1 MKCTNC
7 GAELNGK
14 FCTNCGTPAPV
25 EETPVANVPT
35 EEPMVT
41 PNTEFPTFENM
52 PLQSNAMPESTPLSY
67 QSEPVNQTSGSYPAQ
82 PQPESNNFGSYPSQP
97 ETMPQSGDF
106 NSYQST
112 PQTPDNGTNPFAQPA
127 QSEPPVNN
135 GYTGQQFTNVPNATT
150 AQNGKKKMSGGK
162 IAIIVIAIVLGVLLL
177 LGIVV
182 GVIIWNFV
190 QKANESFND
199 FSSEFSSAL
208 AEELE
213 DYDFDE
219 DYNFDDYSMIEPE
232 SNNEFVYDGTN
243 LSDYIYETE
252 EYDDDFGWQYVIDP
266 EDSTKAIIVGLNMYM
281 AEDHITSKNYTIT
294 VPESIDG
301 YKVDQIYEI
310 YIYNPGIDGLNLK
323 LVVPGHIKTVHDYA
337 LDYSEE
343 CLTEVV
349 FEEGVESVGDEVL
362 FRCDNLKKVTVPE
375 SVKLIGERA
384 FGYTYNDDYD
394 EVIVN
399 GFTLVTKKGSSAD
412 LYASKN
418 NIKVEYN

>member
-67 QSEPVNQTSGSYPAQ
+67 QSEPVNQTSGSYPS
-82 PQPESNNFGSYPSQP
+82 QPESNNFGSYSSQP
-97 ETMPQSGDF
+97 ESMPQSGDF

-112 PQTPDNGTNPFAQPA
+112 PQTPDSGTNPFAQPA
-127 QSEPPVNN
+127 QSELPVNN
-135 GYTGQQFTNVPNATT
+135 GYTGQQFTNVPNTTT

-243 LSDYIYETE
+243 LYDYVSETE
-252 EYDDDFGWQYVIDP
+252 EFYTDYGWQYVIDP
-266 EDSTKAIIVGLNMYM
+266 VDKTKAIIVGLNMYM
-281 AEDHITSKNYTIT
+281 AEDEFTGNDVTIT
-294 VPESIDG
+294 VPDTVDG
-301 YKVDQIYEI
+301 FKVEEI
-310 YIYNPGIDGLNLK
+310 YSIFVYNPSSDDLKIK
-323 LVVPGHIKTVHDYA
+323 LVVPGHIKTIHNEA
-337 LDYSEE
+337 LDYAEE
-343 CLTEVV
+343 CLVEVV
-349 FEEGVESVGDEVL
+349 FEEGVESIGTEAL
-362 FRCDNLKKVTVPE
+362 FLCEGLKKVTVPE
-375 SVKLIGERA
+375 SVKLIGEKA
-384 FGYTYNDDYD
+384 IGYTYDEDYN
-394 EVIVN
+394 EVRVKD
-399 GFTLVTKKGSSAD
+399 FVLVTKKGSTAD
-412 LYASKN
+412 LYATKN
-418 NIKVEYN
+418 NLKVEYK